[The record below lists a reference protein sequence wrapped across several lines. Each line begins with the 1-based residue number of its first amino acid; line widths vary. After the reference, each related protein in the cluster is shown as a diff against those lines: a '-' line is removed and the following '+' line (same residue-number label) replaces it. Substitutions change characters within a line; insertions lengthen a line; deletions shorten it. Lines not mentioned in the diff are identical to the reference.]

1 MLIKR
6 ENRENRELARARSQE
21 SWDPF
26 RMMDALLRW
35 EPFWEGPGGLFH
47 RGEAFVPRFDVK
59 ENKEGYVIRADMPGV
74 KEKDLEVSLAGN
86 MLSISG
92 HREDEHKQEGDHYFA
107 TERTYGQFARS
118 FSLPEGA
125 DGESIRADLKDGV
138 LTVYLTKRPEVQA
151 RKIPISKDERG
162 MKS

>member
-1 MLIKR
+1 MFIKR
-6 ENRENRELARARSQE
+6 ENRENRELARTRSLE

-47 RGEAFVPRFDVK
+47 RGETFVPRFDVK
-59 ENKEGYVIRADMPGV
+59 ESKEGYVIRADMPGV
-74 KEKDLEVSLAGN
+74 KEKDLEVSLTGN
-86 MLSISG
+86 MLSITG
-92 HREDEHKQEGDHYFA
+92 HREDEHKQEGDHYYA
-107 TERTYGQFARS
+107 SERTYGQFTRS

-125 DGESIRADLKDGV
+125 DAESIRADLKDGV
-138 LTVYLTKRPEVQA
+138 LAIDLAKKPEVQA
-151 RKIPISKDERG
+151 KKITVGKGERA